1 MSLDAKN
8 VYKNY
13 GDLQI
18 LSDVSLRVE
27 KGQTV
32 AIVGPSGAG
41 KSTLLHILGT
51 LDSPSSG
58 KIELLGEPISS
69 KNVSRFR
76 NKHIGFVFQSFHLIE
91 DFSTLDNVLV
101 PAMIARTQGVDGM
114 QLLERCDMADKAH
127 VSAKYLSGGE
137 KQRLSIARAFCNNPE
152 LIFADEPS
160 GNLDSENSRMIHEL
174 LVNSA
179 KELGKSLIV
188 VTHDTSLSKMCD
200 VCYTLSD
207 GKLCES

>member
-1 MSLDAKN
+1 MSLEANN
-8 VYKNY
+8 VNKSY
-13 GDLQI
+13 GDLHI
-18 LSDVSLRVE
+18 LKDVSLRVE
-27 KGQTV
+27 KGQTI

-51 LDSPSSG
+51 LDAPSSG
-58 KIELLGEPISS
+58 EIKLLGEPISP
-69 KNVSRFR
+69 KNVARFR

-91 DFSTLDNVLV
+91 DFTALDNVLV
-101 PAMIARTQGVDGM
+101 PAMIARRQNVDGIR
-114 QLLERCDMADKAH
+114 LLERCGMADKAQIA
-127 VSAKYLSGGE
+127 AKYLSGGE
-137 KQRLSIARAFCNNPE
+137 KQRLSIARAFCNDPE

-160 GNLDSENSRMIHEL
+160 GNLDRANSQMIHEL